1 MTFLTL
7 NNSARNGTLRDRDRI
22 TTQTLYLLLALG
34 LLPFLAMGLRLMAL
48 TAMGPEALILAG
60 DWLNQQ
66 LTLHWVSMADRDVAL
81 YILTL
86 PVAALLITLT
96 RLTLGVRVLGFRS
109 ILIAIG
115 IQEIGLVPCLL
126 LILLIAGTVIV
137 IRPGMRRSGFPLYAR
152 VAVVLCIIAFI
163 MLMGLFAGV
172 WLDSVTLWSM
182 AFFPVVILA
191 MLAESVAATVARDGL
206 GTAIWRTT
214 STILLALVI
223 AGLNQLVPLRELL
236 LFCPELVLVPLVLIV
251 FVSEFLDLRLFEGF
265 VPFAGRAEASVTKPR
280 VVFVRNRFP
289 EAPPRRIEGA
299 IPKRYRRASLQST
312 IDQLRERGYAVDV
325 LEADAT
331 LPERLRSLANGA
343 FGPQGGGICVLNCS
357 GGIQGKNRLAQV
369 PTVCEILGI
378 PHTGPDPAAPVL
390 YGDRLQQ
397 LAHLRAAG
405 LHCTEPMSHQD
416 ARQALTQGQQSLRV
430 RPRIHGDQGTQR
442 VTTLKQ
448 LDAALKRAQRRNIA
462 VVIEP
467 VPKAEAIT
475 VVLLNPNA
483 PERDNELPLLR
494 RCSGTQPFRSCRTLS
509 HTHRRHVVDYAGRA
523 ARVLECRGPT
533 RVDLYCSESG
543 VVTISRVLPTEPL
556 DKRSAVGVAAKLA
569 GISLGDIADA
579 AIQAEQIGDVQSN
592 RSTQSVHPKKPVT
605 DQRVTYRR
613 IFQWTNSNSSAV
625 L

>member
-191 MLAESVAATVARDGL
+191 MLVKY
-206 GTAIWRTT
+206 
-214 STILLALVI
+214 
-223 AGLNQLVPLRELL
+223 
-236 LFCPELVLVPLVLIV
+236 C
-251 FVSEFLDLRLFEGF
+251 
-265 VPFAGRAEASVTKPR
+265 
-280 VVFVRNRFP
+280 
-289 EAPPRRIEGA
+289 RR
-299 IPKRYRRASLQST
+299 KS
-312 IDQLRERGYAVDV
+312 
-325 LEADAT
+325 
-331 LPERLRSLANGA
+331 
-343 FGPQGGGICVLNCS
+343 CS
-357 GGIQGKNRLAQV
+357 
-369 PTVCEILGI
+369 
-378 PHTGPDPAAPVL
+378 
-390 YGDRLQQ
+390 
-397 LAHLRAAG
+397 
-405 LHCTEPMSHQD
+405 
-416 ARQALTQGQQSLRV
+416 
-430 RPRIHGDQGTQR
+430 
-442 VTTLKQ
+442 
-448 LDAALKRAQRRNIA
+448 
-462 VVIEP
+462 
-467 VPKAEAIT
+467 
-475 VVLLNPNA
+475 
-483 PERDNELPLLR
+483 
-494 RCSGTQPFRSCRTLS
+494 
-509 HTHRRHVVDYAGRA
+509 
-523 ARVLECRGPT
+523 
-533 RVDLYCSESG
+533 
-543 VVTISRVLPTEPL
+543 
-556 DKRSAVGVAAKLA
+556 
-569 GISLGDIADA
+569 
-579 AIQAEQIGDVQSN
+579 
-592 RSTQSVHPKKPVT
+592 
-605 DQRVTYRR
+605 
-613 IFQWTNSNSSAV
+613 SS
-625 L
+625 